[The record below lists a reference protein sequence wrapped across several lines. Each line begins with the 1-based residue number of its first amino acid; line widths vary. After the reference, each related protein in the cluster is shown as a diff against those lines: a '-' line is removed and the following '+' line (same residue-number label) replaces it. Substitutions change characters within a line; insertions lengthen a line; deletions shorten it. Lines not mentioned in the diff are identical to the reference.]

1 MARRW
6 RILLLLGVAVVLL
19 VVVALVILDR
29 AARHVPEFY
38 RRALVDDAAARA
50 RASDEMLRRAAA
62 LGGDVKQPGR
72 WRALFTAEQLNGWL
86 AVDLPR
92 NHPGTLPPEV
102 EDPRVAIEGGRVLFG
117 CGYRRG
123 EESHVLWASVEP
135 SLPKPNLLVLRIT
148 EARVGK
154 VPLPRREL
162 IARLSEAAAS
172 AGWALRWQDAGG
184 DPVALLHLGGLIDTH
199 RNLRVVVDTLR
210 LGDGEVFLS
219 GTTDRTGGQP

>member
-6 RILLLLGVAVVLL
+6 WILLLLGALVALL
-19 VVVALVILDR
+19 VVAALVILDR

-38 RRALVDDAAARA
+38 RRALVADTAASA

-62 LGGDVKQPGR
+62 LAGDVKRPGR
-72 WRALFTAEQLNGWL
+72 FSALFTAEQLNGWL

-92 NHPGTLPPEV
+92 NHPGALPSEV
-102 EDPRVAIEGGRVLFG
+102 EDPRVVIESGRVLFG
-117 CGYRRG
+117 CRYRRG
-123 EESHVLWASVEP
+123 EASNVLWAEVEP
-135 SLPKPNLLVLRIT
+135 SLPEPNLLALRIT

-162 IARLSEAAAS
+162 LARLSEAAAS
-172 AGWALRWQDAGG
+172 AGWALRWQEADG
-184 DPVALLHLGGLIDTH
+184 DPVALVALGGLIDT
-199 RNLRVVVDTLR
+199 RRGQRVVVDTLR

-219 GTTDRTGGQP
+219 GKTEPAGGPR